1 MIEVAKIHR
10 SVHDN
15 QKFWNREKEWKVA
28 WIERLTQVKLKE
40 RKKERKKNKILKEW
54 PEERKKERKK
64 KERKKESRREV
75 NKMWS
80 TKETKEWKVTN
91 K

>member
-40 RKKERKKNKILKEW
+40 RKKERKKEKQNSERMTR
-54 PEERKKERKK
+54 RKKERKK
-64 KERKKESRREV
+64 KERKKERKPERS
-75 NKMWS
+75 K
-80 TKETKEWKVTN
+80 
-91 K
+91 